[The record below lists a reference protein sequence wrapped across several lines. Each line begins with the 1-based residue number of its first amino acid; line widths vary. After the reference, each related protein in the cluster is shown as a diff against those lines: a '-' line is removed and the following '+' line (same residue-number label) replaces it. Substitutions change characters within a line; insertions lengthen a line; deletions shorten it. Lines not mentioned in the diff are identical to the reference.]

1 MSLGNTRPLSDLAAS
16 ATQRQIVRVPDF
28 DACSIFIYACS
39 GDVVRVVYF
48 CDRVVYF
55 FARVVYLRRVCSIHA
70 RVPDSI
76 PRPESDGLEIEV
88 YTYSAQF
95 TETES

>member
-1 MSLGNTRPLSDLAAS
+1 MRSVCPISIACSGDVVRVVYFCD
-16 ATQRQIVRVPDF
+16 RVPDF

-76 PRPESDGLEIEV
+76 PRPDSE
-88 YTYSAQF
+88 
-95 TETES
+95 